1 MSDVNRSGGLV
12 AGASGFG
19 VPVHAVGLLADIA
32 AQASEA
38 DRTRSVSA
46 DVIAAIKRS
55 DLVALSATKSLGGL
69 EASVS
74 QMAAELAAI
83 AAACTSTA
91 WCLWNHLCVFH
102 LFCGGLGP
110 DHQDLLA
117 GIVARHEWV
126 CFPGGAGS
134 RMHARVEGD
143 QLILNGPAA
152 FGSGSRYAEW
162 AGCAFAV
169 IDPATGNIA
178 DPPDLRF
185 SVIRL
190 DTPGVV
196 IDPTWDGASLRA
208 SSTDDV
214 RYSDAAIPAD
224 RWSRWYAATRAEV
237 LRDPALPVI
246 DHRYREDWV
255 GLSDLWL
262 AAMAVGLTC
271 AALDET
277 IEEVAGPHA
286 GSSTG
291 ARRALM
297 GRPMVEMAGAQFN
310 VGRAADAVAAAG
322 AIVTQGCAEVDAR
335 IDALVI
341 PTEDDHLRQLSLS
354 ATALSLCETAMGH
367 LRKTLG
373 GNGLRESHRF
383 ERRQRDFAAMP
394 IHINAHEDRVAERI
408 GRHLLGVE
416 QKLF

>member
-1 MSDVNRSGGLV
+1 MAAMKRTGPLVVGTAGL
-12 AGASGFG
+12 G
-19 VPVHAVGLLADIA
+19 VPMHAAGLLADIA
-32 AQASEA
+32 AQAGDA
-38 DRTRSVSA
+38 DRTRSISA
-46 DVIAAIKRS
+46 PVIASIKRS
-55 DLVALSATKSLGGL
+55 DLVVLSATKSLGGV
-69 EASVS
+69 EASIS

-83 AAACTSTA
+83 AAACASTA

-102 LFCGGLGP
+102 LFCGALGP
-110 DHQDLLA
+110 DHHDLLA
-117 GIVARHEWV
+117 GIVERHEWV

-134 RMHARVEGD
+134 RVHARAEADRLV
-143 QLILNGPAA
+143 LNGPTA

-169 IDPATGNIA
+169 ADPATGKAAN
-178 DPPDLRF
+178 PPDLRF
-185 SVIRL
+185 SIIRL
-190 DTPGVV
+190 DSPGVG
-196 IDPTWDGASLRA
+196 IEPTWDGASLRA
-208 SSTDDV
+208 TATDDV
-214 RYSDAAIPAD
+214 IYSDAAVPAD

-237 LRDPALPVI
+237 LRDPATPVI

-262 AAMAVGLTC
+262 AAMAVGLTG
-271 AALDET
+271 AALEET
-277 IEEVAGPHA
+277 VEEIG
-286 GSSTG
+286 G
-291 ARRALM
+291 RRALM
-297 GRPMVEMAGAQFN
+297 GRPMVEMAGVHFN

-341 PTEDDHLRQLSLS
+341 PTEDDYLRQLSLS
-354 ATALSLCETAMGH
+354 ATVLSLCETAMGH

-394 IHINAHEDRVAERI
+394 IHINAHEDRVAERV